1 MKRSILTTAAL
12 VLLAGALVMTDAVAA
27 GRGKREKQGP
37 RRTEMPEEYM
47 QAHHFD
53 RDPSMS
59 FHSGTLR
66 RDGLAGWRVGEVA
79 LQLTADATVMGP
91 DGQESFLQEG
101 REAVVMGPRF
111 GSTML
116 AWSVRMLGSQPL
128 AAVSASNAGRKPSD
142 SDSDVGELVNAPN

>member
-1 MKRSILTTAAL
+1 
-12 VLLAGALVMTDAVAA
+12 
-27 GRGKREKQGP
+27 
-37 RRTEMPEEYM
+37 M